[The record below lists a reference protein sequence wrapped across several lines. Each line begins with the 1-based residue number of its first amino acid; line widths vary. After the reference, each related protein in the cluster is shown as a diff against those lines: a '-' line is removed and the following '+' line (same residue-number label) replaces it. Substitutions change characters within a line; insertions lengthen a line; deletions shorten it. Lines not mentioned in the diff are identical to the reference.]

1 MFKKDRARSLP
12 SMRIKNRNDPVKSHR
27 PELPL
32 TGTSKYLLIF
42 VYLYIFISTAGMGG
56 RTAQHG
62 GTLSSYIVK
71 QIALQKVSEI
81 QEDPRQALLKYAK
94 VASDDPYWV
103 SPAYA
108 K

>member
-1 MFKKDRARSLP
+1 
-12 SMRIKNRNDPVKSHR
+12 
-27 PELPL
+27 
-32 TGTSKYLLIF
+32 
-42 VYLYIFISTAGMGG
+42 MGG